1 MSLNAKEPFYFF
13 TRQNLI
19 LLTGKKARNLNELL
33 NGIKEASPAS
43 IYHHTHHYLEQ
54 YEFLT
59 PEPPNDFAYW
69 ITNILQNRLLGEEIA
84 SLDIRQF
91 TSLEEIRAK
100 IIKQIETSIEL
111 FPDLSNQNSPPGEE
125 FHFKSVRT
133 FVFPT
138 KFVAYN
144 LKDFIDCLNKV
155 SIYSIYY
162 HVFESRLRKGAADFS
177 MWFEYSLDE
186 KELAKEF
193 NKIDPYTQTL
203 ANLRN
208 SLVTLVEKKVKE
220 IENAQAKRL

>member
-1 MSLNAKEPFYFF
+1 MSFNAKNPFYFY
-13 TRQNLI
+13 TRQNLV
-19 LLTGKKARNLNELL
+19 LLTGKKAKNLTELL
-33 NGIKEASPAS
+33 KGIKEAAPAS

-91 TSLEEIRAK
+91 TDLEQIRTK
-100 IIKQIETSIEL
+100 IIEQIESSIEL
-111 FPDLSNQNSPPGEE
+111 FPDLSTQNSPPGEE

-133 FVFPT
+133 FIFPT
-138 KFVAYN
+138 KFVAHN
-144 LKDFIDCLNKV
+144 LEEFSSCLSKV
-155 SIYSIYY
+155 SIYSVFY

-177 MWFEYSLDE
+177 MWLDQSLNE
-186 KELAKEF
+186 KELAAEF

-208 SLVTLVEKKVKE
+208 SLIDLVEKKLKE
-220 IENAQAKRL
+220 IKYADA

>member
-1 MSLNAKEPFYFF
+1 MSFNAKEPFYFF

-19 LLTGKKARNLNELL
+19 LLTGKKAKNLKQLL
-33 NGIKEASPAS
+33 KGIKESGTAS

-59 PEPPNDFAYW
+59 PEPPNDYAYW

-91 TSLEEIRAK
+91 KDLEQIRSS
-100 IIKQIETSIEL
+100 ITKQIETSIEL
-111 FPDLSNQNSPPGEE
+111 SPDLSEQNSPPGEE

-138 KFVAYN
+138 KFIAHN
-144 LKDFIDCLNKV
+144 LEEFAECLSKV
-155 SIYSIYY
+155 SIYSIFY
-162 HVFESRLRKGAADFS
+162 HVFESRLRHGAADFS
-177 MWFEYSLDE
+177 MWLDQSLNE
-186 KELAKEF
+186 KELAEEF

-208 SLVTLVEKKVKE
+208 SLIGLVEKKLKE
-220 IENAQAKRL
+220 IKYAEA

>member
-1 MSLNAKEPFYFF
+1 MSLNAKEPFYFY

-19 LLTGKKARNLNELL
+19 LLSGKKARNLTELL
-33 NGIKEASPAS
+33 NGIKEAPLAS

-69 ITNILQNRLLGEEIA
+69 ITNILQNKLLGEEVA
-84 SLDIRQF
+84 SLDIRQY
-91 TSLEEIRAK
+91 SGLEEIRSSITRA
-100 IIKQIETSIEL
+100 IESSIDT
-111 FPDLSNQNSPPGEE
+111 FPESATHNAPPGEE

-138 KFVAYN
+138 KFIAHN
-144 LKDFIDCLNKV
+144 LNDFIECLQKV

-177 MWFEYSLDE
+177 LWLDSSLDE
-186 KELAKEF
+186 KELAKAF
-193 NKIDPYTQTL
+193 NGIDPYTHTL
-203 ANLRN
+203 ANLRA
-208 SLVTLVEKKVKE
+208 SLITLVENKLKE
-220 IENAQAKRL
+220 YENAKA

>member
-1 MSLNAKEPFYFF
+1 MSFNAKEPFYFY

-19 LLTGKKARNLNELL
+19 LLTGKKARNIKELL
-33 NGIKEASPAS
+33 NGIKESGTAS

-59 PEPPNDFAYW
+59 PEPPNDYAYW

-91 TSLEEIRAK
+91 TDLEQIKSR
-100 IIKQIETSIEL
+100 IINHIETSIEL
-111 FPDLSNQNSPPGEE
+111 FPDLSTQNSPPGEE

-138 KFVAYN
+138 KFTAHN
-144 LKDFIDCLNKV
+144 LQDFADCLSKV

-177 MWFEYSLDE
+177 MWLEYSLNE

-193 NKIDPYTQTL
+193 NKIDPYTHTL

-208 SLVTLVEKKVKE
+208 SLISLVEKELKE
-220 IENAQAKRL
+220 MKYAKA